1 MPFTETH
8 LRKELEYGLWRNPV
22 DVVAVAL
29 CSSPIMSIQLSE
41 AVNHSYDC
49 EQDSDVIDDDD
60 EDDDVSKAV
69 TQH

>member
-1 MPFTETH
+1 
-8 LRKELEYGLWRNPV
+8 
-22 DVVAVAL
+22 
-29 CSSPIMSIQLSE
+29 MSIQLSE